1 MHALKLV
8 AHANGLAY
16 RSMYRAYV
24 SHNVSQCYRKCIVNV
39 SRLTR
44 RECIDS
50 VSRLYRYNVSSYVA
64 RLYLKRSFLDTFSR
78 YIECI
83 GSASECILSIRT
95 IQCIGSVSEST
106 SDTLLIH
113 SDTVMGNRGVDT
125 WGIEECC
132 QRPLCVLV
140 SVRPVVHAR

>member
-1 MHALKLV
+1 M
-8 AHANGLAY
+8 
-16 RSMYRAYV
+16 
-24 SHNVSQCYRKCIVNV
+24 NV

-50 VSRLYRYNVSSYVA
+50 VSKLYRYNVSGYVS

-83 GSASECILSIRT
+83 GSVSKCILSIRT

-113 SDTVMGNRGVDT
+113 SDTLMGNRGVDT
-125 WGIEECC
+125 WGIGGSCHDAVAPD
-132 QRPLCVLV
+132 RGL
-140 SVRPVVHAR
+140 HK